1 MKTIA
6 NVKEGE
12 RLVGF
17 FLVKER
23 EVRVAVNGDEYMDL
37 LLGDATGTIP
47 SKIWDITEQQ
57 KSAVHVKTILKI
69 DGQVRLFRG
78 KKQLQI
84 NRVRIATDEDN
95 IELQSLVRKSS
106 TPREELWQDLRM
118 IIDDV
123 QNDTYG
129 SIIRKLFGN
138 KDVRDRLTT
147 IPASKVMHH
156 AYYAGLLEHIVSL
169 CHATLQLLAVYPHLN
184 KDLLLTTCLLHDIGK
199 IRSINDP
206 ITPEYTEEGELVGHL
221 VMSVEMINEAALEAG
236 ISLQDEELTAL
247 KHCILSQ
254 YGDTDKGLGSAI
266 SGKIPEAVFFSSIEE
281 LDARLNAIQMING
294 ETESGWEYHP
304 MFKRKMK
311 TTE

>member
-6 NVKEGE
+6 NVQEGE

-17 FLVKER
+17 FLVKEC
-23 EVRVAVNGDEYMDL
+23 EIRVAVNGDEYMDL

-57 KSAVHVKTILKI
+57 KAAVHAKTILKI

-78 KKQLQI
+78 RKQLQI
-84 NRVRIATDEDN
+84 NRVRIASDEDKV
-95 IELQSLVRKSS
+95 ELQSLVQKSA

-118 IIDDV
+118 VIDDV
-123 QNDTYG
+123 QNDAYG
-129 SIIRKLFGN
+129 AILRKLFG
-138 KDVRDRLTT
+138 KKEVRDKLTT

-156 AYYAGLLEHIVSL
+156 AYYAGLLEHTVSL

-199 IRSINDP
+199 TRSIDDP
-206 ITPEYTEEGELVGHL
+206 ITPEYTEEGELMGHL
-221 VMSVEMINEAALEAG
+221 VMSVEMINEAAFEAG
-236 ISLQDEELTAL
+236 ISSQNEEITAL

-254 YGDTDKGLGSAI
+254 YGDTEKGLGSAV
-266 SGKIPEAVFFSSIEE
+266 SGKLPEAVFFNAVEE
-281 LDARLNAIQMING
+281 LDAKLNAIQMGKG
-294 ETESGWEYHP
+294 ETEGGWQYHP
-304 MFKRKMK
+304 LFKRKMK
-311 TTE
+311 TN